1 MKKCVLKEEAYYD
14 WVYMAKNAKTK
25 EEICSACPYTRTE
38 CPHANKIL
46 CGKKIYP
53 IVPKD
58 TVLPKI
64 AITCHT
70 CGKNN
75 IKAIAWTT
83 KKGQSAMI
91 IECMTCHTF
100 YVLEEEIYRRKFTKK
115 TEQYP
120 VKPIKQSENKKGRMT
135 VEEKKTGI
143 KNHWIVFNKKAN
155 ALVDIRTGQ
164 IVKI

>member
-25 EEICSACPYTRTE
+25 EALCSACPYTRTE

-58 TVLPKI
+58 TVLPRI
-64 AITCHT
+64 ASTCKK

-75 IKAIAWTT
+75 VKTIAWTI
-83 KKGQSAMI
+83 KNSQSAMI

-115 TEQYP
+115 TEHYP
-120 VKPIKQSENKKGRMT
+120 VKQYKNNKEKLT
-135 VEEKKTGI
+135 VEEKKIGI